1 MPPHTIAALPVPV
14 SPSAIATF
22 CQLNAI
28 CKLSLFGS
36 VLRTDF
42 TPESDVDVLV
52 EFASGHTPGLAIVR
66 LARELSPLLG
76 ERTIDLR
83 TPQELSRYCR
93 DRVLSEAMTLYE
105 QPR

>member
-1 MPPHTIAALPVPV
+1 M
-14 SPSAIATF
+14 
-22 CQLNAI
+22 
-28 CKLSLFGS
+28 
-36 VLRTDF
+36 
-42 TPESDVDVLV
+42 
-52 EFASGHTPGLAIVR
+52 AIVR

-83 TPQELSRYCR
+83 TPQELSHYCR